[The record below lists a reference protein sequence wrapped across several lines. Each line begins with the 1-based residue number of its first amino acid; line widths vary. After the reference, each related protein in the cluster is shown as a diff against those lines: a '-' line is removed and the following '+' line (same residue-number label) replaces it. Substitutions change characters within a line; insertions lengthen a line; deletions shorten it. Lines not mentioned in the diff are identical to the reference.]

1 MSPLRGSFRDLLA
14 RRGEAGS
21 RAPSD
26 ARARLPAV
34 EIEVALTKDHL
45 ERLAQTQ
52 PLTGIIEL
60 IWNALDADATEITVA
75 FGRNELD
82 GIEEIRV
89 VDNGHGMT
97 PDVVERAFGAL
108 GGSEKDKSRGS
119 PSGRAFHGRN
129 GQGRYK
135 AAGIGNRIVWDTV
148 GEDPS
153 VPGTHVRTQ
162 IELRFSD
169 LVRVTTSEPEPTD
182 APTGTK
188 VVIPDLGTNP
198 PEGLGGDGP
207 VERLTATFALQL
219 QNYNAHLKYGS
230 TEIDPDA
237 AQANRHDVELV
248 AVPDNALLTI
258 IEWNRKIDRGLYLCD
273 QHGTPIFEQPPGIQ
287 APGFNFTAY
296 LQWTGFEGA
305 DELDLMM
312 SNLDSGDRRQ
322 LIEDA
327 KDAMRAYFKHRVDD
341 QTREQ
346 VERWQAEK
354 TYPFKGEAKD
364 ETERTV
370 REAFNVVALSASSVV
385 NTSDVRGRRFSLRIL
400 REALEQDPGS
410 LRRVLTEVLELPE
423 DRLRELEGLLDHT
436 PLSTLIATSKEI
448 TNRLEF
454 LRGLEEIVINDPE
467 LKKHTRERTQLHRI
481 LAGEVWV
488 FGEEFALAV
497 DDESLTTVLKRHMS
511 ILGREDFAE
520 DIDAPVTDPEG
531 HIRIVDLMLARSI
544 GQSRNRREHL
554 VIEFKRP
561 SVDIGDD
568 QAAQIRKYAGAVA
581 QDERFE
587 SVDVAWDFIVVG
599 TKVVGT
605 PDIERR
611 SPDRPFGQIMNV
623 RGIRVWALTWGEILD
638 NALHRLKFVRQ
649 HLDYQPSAAE
659 AIRYLRATHAKYLP
673 DVAVLSSN
681 DDPGSDGAD
690 RVASIDGSVRGAEPD
705 AADRPSARLDDS
717 P

>member
-1 MSPLRGSFRDLLA
+1 M
-14 RRGEAGS
+14 
-21 RAPSD
+21 
-26 ARARLPAV
+26 

-60 IWNALDADATEITVA
+60 IWNALDADATEIKVE

-89 VDNGHGMT
+89 IDNGHGMV

-108 GGSEKDKSRGS
+108 GGSEKDESRKSPG
-119 PSGRAFHGRN
+119 GRAYHGRD

-135 AAGIGNRIVWDTV
+135 AAGIGNRIVWVTV
-148 GEDPS
+148 AEDPTTAGRRLRIE
-153 VPGTHVRTQ
+153 V
-162 IELRFSD
+162 ELRFSD
-169 LVRVTTSEPEPTD
+169 LVKVTTSDAEPTD

-188 VVIPDLGTNP
+188 VLIPDLGTNP

-207 VERLTATFALQL
+207 TERLTATFALQL

-237 AQANRHDVELV
+237 AQANRDDVPLAAE
-248 AVPDNALLTI
+248 PDDALLTI
-258 IEWNRKIDRGLYLCD
+258 IEWNRGIDRGLYLCD
-273 QHGTPIFEQPPGIQ
+273 QHGTPLFEQPPGIQ

-296 LQWTGFEGA
+296 LQWTGFEGSN
-305 DELDLMM
+305 EIDLMM
-312 SNLDSGDRRQ
+312 SNLDYGARKQ

-327 KDAMRAYFKHRVDD
+327 KDALRDYFKQRAEQ

-346 VERWQAEK
+346 VERWQEEK
-354 TYPFKGEAKD
+354 TYPFEGEAKD

-370 REAFNVVALSASSVV
+370 REVFNVVALSASSVV

-410 LRRVLTEVLELPE
+410 LHRVLTEVLELPE
-423 DRLRELEGLLDHT
+423 DRLTELSGILDHT
-436 PLSTLIATSKEI
+436 PLSALIATSKEI

-454 LRGLEEIVINDPE
+454 LRGLEEIVINDAE
-467 LKKHTRERTQLHRI
+467 LRKHTRERTQLHRI

-497 DDESLTTVLKRHMS
+497 DDESLTTALKRHVT
-511 ILGREDFAE
+511 ILGREDLAE
-520 DIDAPVTDPEG
+520 ELDVPVADPEG
-531 HIRIVDLMLARSI
+531 HNRIVDLMLARSL

-554 VIEFKRP
+554 VVELKRP
-561 SVDIGDD
+561 SVNIGDD
-568 QAAQIRKYAGAVA
+568 EAAQIRKYAGAVA
-581 QDERFE
+581 QDDRFD
-587 SVDVAWDFIVVG
+587 SVTVEWDFIVVG

-605 PDIERR
+605 PAIERR
-611 SPDRPFGQIMNV
+611 SSDRPFGQIMNAE
-623 RGIRVWALTWGEILD
+623 GIRVWALTWAEVMD

-659 AIRYLRATHAKYLP
+659 AIRYLRETHAKYLP
-673 DVAVLSSN
+673 DVAVVGN
-681 DDPGSDGAD
+681 ATDDHDRDGL
-690 RVASIDGSVRGAEPD
+690 DGGGIPARPD
-705 AADRPSARLDDS
+705 ALRETGTETTKTDATPSTAKPASVVSRRV
-717 P
+717 